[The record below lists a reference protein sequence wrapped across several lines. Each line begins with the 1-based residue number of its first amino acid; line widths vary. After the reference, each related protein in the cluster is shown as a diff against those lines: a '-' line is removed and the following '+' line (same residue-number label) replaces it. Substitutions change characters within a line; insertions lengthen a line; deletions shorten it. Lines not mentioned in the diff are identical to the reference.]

1 MQLELLEGA
10 SAAQWAQIAEGGI
23 DGLGRLPPPEGQA
36 GIEVLALGGEPLVVA
51 VPNGDRWRGKSGS
64 ACTICAIGR

>member
-1 MQLELLEGA
+1 M
-10 SAAQWAQIAEGGI
+10 WA
-23 DGLGRLPPPEGQA
+23 GRLPPPEGQV

-64 ACTICAIGR
+64 TCTICVIGR